1 MEGMYHMRHAPQQ
14 EWDGIICTSPAVRSS
29 LEYMFDRVDS
39 YLLDRFGKV
48 PPRLQLPVIPL
59 GVNTQDFAADPQ
71 LRAAL
76 RSENGWGEDDV
87 VFLTVV
93 RLAPHVKFDPIP
105 FFIA

>member
-1 MEGMYHMRHAPQQ
+1 
-14 EWDGIICTSPAVRSS
+14 
-29 LEYMFDRVDS
+29 MFDRVDS
-39 YLLDRFGKV
+39 YLLDRLGKV
-48 PPRLQLPVIPL
+48 PPRPQLPVIPL

-87 VFLTVV
+87 VFLTVA

-105 FFIA
+105 FFIALEAAQNQLGDKKETAFCCFWNLCRSTL